1 MNELTQKEQL
11 DSIMKRPI
19 PRKRIGIIRLEMVR
33 EGKVL
38 YGMRRFSGAEE
49 VADMIRPL
57 VKNRDREL
65 MLVLSLDSKLQPMA
79 LEIVSVGGVD
89 CYPVD
94 IRCLF
99 KHALLNNASFIICLH
114 NHPSGIPDA
123 SNADRQVTRRMQ
135 QAGEILGIRLLDH
148 IVIGDE
154 SYYSLKEAGE
164 LGNEQTKPG
173 INVSFVAEADQKPGR
188 SEYN

>member
-1 MNELTQKEQL
+1 MKELMQKEQL
-11 DSIMKRPI
+11 EGMMKRPI
-19 PRKRIGIIRLEMVR
+19 PRKRIGIVRLEMVR

-89 CYPVD
+89 CCPVD

-123 SNADRQVTRRMQ
+123 SEADRQVTKRIQ
-135 QAGEILGIRLLDH
+135 QAGEILGIHLLDH
-148 IVIGDE
+148 IVIGDD

-164 LGNEQTKPG
+164 LGDERTKQEA
-173 INVSFVAEADQKPGR
+173 NVSFVAEADQRSGR
-188 SEYN
+188 GEYI